1 MSCHL
6 DCLDQAALESILGK
20 TKVDRIALPQTADG
34 SFDRDLAIDLLR
46 SFFGGGG
53 NNNTNNNNTE
63 IKWKRAKQ
71 QQRAKAEERAAVA
84 ALFAT
89 REAVKANRKVV
100 DVDDYPSNVGEKRKR
115 QSPSATKPKCP
126 VCLCDGSA
134 FEFAWQCTHGA
145 CSTCLSK
152 MKKHGISQ
160 CPVCRTGS
168 ISIIN

>member
-1 MSCHL
+1 MPSGL
-6 DCLDQAALESILGK
+6 PPSFDQATLESILGK
-20 TKVDRIALPQTADG
+20 AKVDRIALPQTADG

-53 NNNTNNNNTE
+53 NNNTNNNTE

-84 ALFAT
+84 ALVAT

-100 DVDDYPSNVGEKRKR
+100 DVDDSPSNVGEKRKR

-134 FEFAWQCTHGA
+134 FEFALQCTHGA
-145 CSTCLSK
+145 CVQHLLK
-152 MKKHGISQ
+152 
-160 CPVCRTGS
+160 
-168 ISIIN
+168 

>member
-53 NNNTNNNNTE
+53 NNTDNTE

-89 REAVKANRKVV
+89 REVVKANSKVV
-100 DVDDYPSNVGEKRKR
+100 DSPSNVGEKRKR
-115 QSPSATKPKCP
+115 QSPSPPTKPKWP
-126 VCLCDGSA
+126 VCLCEHAANGPVSEL
-134 FEFAWQCTHGA
+134 EFAWQCTHVACA
-145 CSTCLSK
+145 CSTCLSN
-152 MKKHGISQ
+152 M
-160 CPVCRTGS
+160 
-168 ISIIN
+168 

>member
-53 NNNTNNNNTE
+53 NSTDNTE

-145 CSTCLSK
+145 CSTCLSE